1 MDCMIAFDVG
11 GTKTDAVLFDSTG
24 RVLRRSVTPGANPLD
39 VGFDEACRRYLHAIH
54 TLLKDFENI
63 HILSIYGGIACLE
76 YFGNRV
82 NEAIAAQV
90 QADHIRTEPDG
101 NCLISAMLGHTDGAC
116 MICGTGSSLCYRQ
129 GESYGHIGGWGYLVD
144 SCASGFILGKK
155 ALLAV
160 AREQDG
166 RGEKTL
172 LTQLIAQQCGE
183 SMEAHFEKIYA
194 GGRPYI
200 ASFARLVFEARRAG
214 DRVAAQIFDECV
226 ADLNELVWTAYRRFG
241 GGYPLVL
248 NGGIF
253 QHFPEYVQA
262 VKAHAPQQV
271 QIIDSDAPPVYGG
284 AVEAMYDAGMT
295 CDAAFKQ
302 RFLEGYNQS

>member
-54 TLLKDFENI
+54 TLLKGFENI

-129 GESYGHIGGWGYLVD
+129 GESYGHIGGW
-144 SCASGFILGKK
+144 ATWWIAAPA
-155 ALLAV
+155 ALSWA
-160 AREQDG
+160 
-166 RGEKTL
+166 K
-172 LTQLIAQQCGE
+172 
-183 SMEAHFEKIYA
+183 
-194 GGRPYI
+194 RP
-200 ASFARLVFEARRAG
+200 
-214 DRVAAQIFDECV
+214 C
-226 ADLNELVWTAYRRFG
+226 W
-241 GGYPLVL
+241 P
-248 NGGIF
+248 
-253 QHFPEYVQA
+253 
-262 VKAHAPQQV
+262 
-271 QIIDSDAPPVYGG
+271 
-284 AVEAMYDAGMT
+284 
-295 CDAAFKQ
+295 
-302 RFLEGYNQS
+302 